1 MMSGVIYFAL
11 ALVALLPAA
20 SRYAWGVQNINAMQ
34 VHLGRWVDANVPRGA
49 TLAVNDI
56 GAIAYFSRRPVLDL
70 MGLVTP
76 EIRPYR
82 RDGEPGILRFIA
94 ERCPDMVIVF
104 PSWFPL
110 LAAREAVFV
119 PVYRVRLDHNEVA
132 GGPEMVV
139 YRLARCA
146 V

>member
-1 MMSGVIYFAL
+1 
-11 ALVALLPAA
+11 
-20 SRYAWGVQNINAMQ
+20 VQNINAMQ
-34 VHLGRWVDANVPRGA
+34 VHLGRWVDANLPRAA
-49 TLAVNDI
+49 TLAVNDV

-82 RDGEPGILRFIA
+82 REGEPGVLRFIA
-94 ERCPDMVIVF
+94 ERCPDVVIVF
-104 PSWFPL
+104 PSWFPGV
-110 LAAREAVFV
+110 AARADLFI
-119 PVYRVRLDHNEVA
+119 PVYRVRLEHNEVA
-132 GGPEMVV
+132 GAPEMVV

>member
-1 MMSGVIYFAL
+1 VAL
-11 ALVALLPAA
+11 ATLFPAA
-20 SRYAWGVQNINAMQ
+20 ERYAWGVRNINAMQ
-34 VHLGRWVDANVPRGA
+34 VHLGRWVDGHLPRTA

-56 GAIAYFSRRPVLDL
+56 GAIAYFSRRPVVDL

-82 RDGEPGILRFIA
+82 REGEAGVVRFVI
-94 ERCPDMVIVF
+94 ERCPDFVIIF
-104 PSWFPL
+104 PTWFPQ
-110 LAAREAVFV
+110 LAARRELLA
-119 PVYRVRLDHNEVA
+119 PIYSVRLERNEVS
-132 GGPEMVV
+132 GGSEMVV